1 MRNVVVKTKNVANTL
16 ELVESIRQR
25 GSGVPGLGLVYS
37 DPGLGKTETCT
48 WLVGRKGSNAV
59 YIRSKA
65 NITSRWLLEMI
76 VGELGAAPLYR
87 YADLYRQ
94 AVGLLMGKDMTLLV
108 DEIDF
113 CCHDSRVL
121 ESLRDLH
128 DECGNPVVLIGM
140 GQVDKKLM
148 RHPHFF
154 SRISQIYKFQP
165 LDTDDVAVAARA
177 LCEVELSDDACKA
190 MAKTCE
196 GSFRSL
202 KIIVNHLEAL
212 ARRNSLK
219 LIDASHVGNL
229 DWRAKK

>member
-1 MRNVVVKTKNVANTL
+1 MKNVVVKTKNVLQTL
-16 ELVESIRQR
+16 DLVEGMRQR
-25 GSGVPGLGLVYS
+25 GSGVPGLGLIYS

-65 NITSRWLLEMI
+65 NITPRWLMEMI
-76 VGELGAAPLYR
+76 VGELGVSPMYR
-87 YADLYRQ
+87 YADIYRQ
-94 AVGLLMGKDMTLLV
+94 AVELLMGRDTMLLV

-128 DECGNPVVLIGM
+128 DECGNAVVLIGM
-140 GQVDKKLM
+140 GQVDKRLG

-154 SRISQIYKFQP
+154 SRISQIYRFQP
-165 LDTDDVAVAARA
+165 LDADDVAGAARE
-177 LCEVELSDDACKA
+177 LCEVDVSDEACKA
-190 MAKTCE
+190 LYESSE
-196 GSFRSL
+196 GGFRAV
-202 KIIVNHLEAL
+202 KIILSHLEAL
-212 ARRNSLK
+212 AKRIGLK
-219 LIDASHVGNL
+219 RIEASHVNGL